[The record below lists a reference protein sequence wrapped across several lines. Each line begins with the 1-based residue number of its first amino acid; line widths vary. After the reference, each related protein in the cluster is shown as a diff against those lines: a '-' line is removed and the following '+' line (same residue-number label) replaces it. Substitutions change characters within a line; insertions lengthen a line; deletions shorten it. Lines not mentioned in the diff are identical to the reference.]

1 VGILSS
7 IFGERNPIGSMNLDD
22 LKITE
27 IQLTKKIDGIHA
39 EARRI
44 DEETQRNYELARK
57 ATSKSEELS
66 YARRI
71 KTLLQ
76 KKEMK
81 LASQGQIEKELQ
93 AVSNII
99 IFKEREKDL
108 PSDVLAKLKTIE
120 PEKLE
125 RFLISQNLTSKD
137 NDAQLTSIISLTSSM
152 METGVEEDED
162 LSDILDTIRAGKEQS
177 SAPLEDT
184 IRNKRKET
192 E

>member
-7 IFGERNPIGSMNLDD
+7 NFGERNPIGSMNLDD

>member
-44 DEETQRNYELARK
+44 DEETQRNYDLARK

-81 LASQGQIEKELQ
+81 LASQGQIEKELR

-125 RFLISQNLTSKD
+125 RYLISQNLASKD
-137 NDAQLTSIISLTSSM
+137 NDAQLTSIIGLTSSM

-177 SAPLEDT
+177 SAPVEDT
-184 IRNKRKET
+184 VRDKRKET